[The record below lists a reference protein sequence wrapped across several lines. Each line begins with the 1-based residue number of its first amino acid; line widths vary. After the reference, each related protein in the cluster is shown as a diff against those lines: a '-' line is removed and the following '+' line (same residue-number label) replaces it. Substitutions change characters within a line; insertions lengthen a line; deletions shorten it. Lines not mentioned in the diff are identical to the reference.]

1 MSTNGSG
8 GERFEG
14 KIGRTFRESEP
25 WWPPLRTAAQDRP
38 NVVVILFDDLG
49 FAHLGCYGSTIATP
63 NIDRLAAGGLRFT
76 NFHVTPLCSPTRA
89 ALLTGRNHHT
99 VGMRAIA
106 HFDSGYPHMRSGIS
120 QHAATMAEV
129 LRDENYATYAVG
141 KWHLTPL
148 EASSQAGPFEQW
160 PLQRGFDRFYGF
172 LGGETDQFYPEL
184 VYDNH
189 HVDPPKRPE
198 EGYHLTEDLADR
210 AVGFLRDQQ
219 SVYPGQPFFLY
230 FTPGATHSPHQA
242 PAEYIEKYR
251 GKFDM
256 GWDEVREQWF
266 ARQLELGVIP
276 EGTELA
282 PRNPGVKAWAEMTAE
297 ARAFACALQEAFAG
311 FLEHADAQVG
321 RLLAYLEESGRLEDT
336 IVILTA
342 DNGASQE
349 GGPLGMSDSARLF
362 QPQPDDLEEVQSRL
376 HEIGGARS
384 SSNYPWGWAQAGN
397 TPLKWY
403 KQNTHGG
410 GVRVPLIVHWP
421 QGVAE
426 RGGVRHQFH
435 HVSDVLPTV
444 LETLGAEA
452 PSSYRGRDQLPV
464 SGTSF
469 AYALNDAGAATEKEA
484 QYFEMFGHR
493 GIWVDGWKAV
503 AWHRAGREWSDDEWE
518 LYHLDDD
525 FSESCNLAEEE
536 PERLRALIDRWWI
549 EAGRHGVLPLDDRR
563 VELSRPIRRA
573 GGPHETLRYRYTPP
587 IGYLPHEVAP
597 ATDMGDWTL
606 EAAITR
612 AAGDE
617 GVIAARG
624 RIHGGFSLYIQD
636 DALCFDYHAYGEGAR
651 IRSEARVPEG
661 ECAVG
666 AAMSSEGASATGRV
680 TLSIDGEVVAE
691 GEVPLVVDRVL
702 IGHGG
707 MEFGRDGYSP
717 VSDAYEPPFA
727 FEGTIHRVEVA
738 VDPWTEPS
746 AAQEAARRRYRELI
760 ARQ

>member
-1 MSTNGSG
+1 MSTSGSG

-49 FAHLGCYGSTIATP
+49 FAHLGCYGSTISTP

-89 ALLTGRNHHT
+89 SLLTGRNHHT

-106 HFDSGYPHMRSGIS
+106 HFDSGYPHMRSAIS
-120 QHAATMAEV
+120 QNAATMAEV

-148 EASSQAGPFEQW
+148 EASSQAGPFEHW

-198 EGYHLTEDLADR
+198 EGYHLTEDLADH

-251 GKFDM
+251 GKFDI
-256 GWDEVREQWF
+256 GWDEIREQWF

-376 HEIGGARS
+376 HEIGGPRS

-410 GVRVPLIVHWP
+410 GVRVPMIVHWP
-421 QGVAE
+421 KGLAE

-452 PSSYRGRDQLPV
+452 PSSYRGRDQLPI

-469 AYALNDAGAATEKEA
+469 AYALNDAAASTEKEA

-503 AWHRAGREWSDDEWE
+503 AWHRAGREWNDDEWE

-525 FSESCNLAEEE
+525 FSESRNLAEEE

-563 VELSRPIRRA
+563 VELAQPIRRA
-573 GGPHETLRYRYTPP
+573 GGPHESLRYRYTPP

-597 ATDMGDWTL
+597 ATDLGDWTL

-612 AAGDE
+612 EADDE

-624 RIHGGFSLYIQD
+624 RIHGGFSLYIQGGE
-636 DALCFDYHAYGEGAR
+636 LCFDYHAYGEGAR
-651 IRSEARVPEG
+651 IRSGARVPAG
-661 ECAVG
+661 ECVVG

-680 TLSIDGEVVAE
+680 TLSIDGAVVAE

-707 MEFGRDGYSP
+707 TEFGRDGYSP
-717 VSDAYEPPFA
+717 VSDAYEPPFE
-727 FEGTIHRVEVA
+727 FGGTIHRVEVV

-746 AAQEAARRRYRELI
+746 AAQEAARQRYRELV

>member
-1 MSTNGSG
+1 MSGSN
-8 GERFEG
+8 GERFAG
-14 KIGRTFRESEP
+14 RIGRTFRESEP
-25 WWPPLRTAAQDRP
+25 WWPALRTAPQDRP
-38 NVVVILFDDLG
+38 NVLVILFDDLG
-49 FAHLGCYGSTIATP
+49 FAHLGSYGSTIATP
-63 NIDRLAAGGLRFT
+63 NIDRLAAGGLRFS

-99 VGMRAIA
+99 VGMRAIS
-106 HFDSGYPHMRSGIS
+106 HFDSGYPHMRCAIS
-120 QHAATMAEV
+120 QHAATMAEL
-129 LRDENYATYAVG
+129 LREENYATFAVG

-148 EASSQAGPFEQW
+148 EATSQAGPFEDW

-172 LGGETDQFYPEL
+172 MGGETDQFYPEL

-189 HVDPPKRPE
+189 HVDPPRRPE

-210 AVGFLRDQQ
+210 AMGFLRDQQ

-230 FTPGATHSPHQA
+230 LTPGATHSPHQA
-242 PAEYIEKYR
+242 PAEYIERYR
-251 GKFDM
+251 GKFDA
-256 GWDEVREQWF
+256 GWDAIREQWF

-276 EGTELA
+276 PGTELA
-282 PRNPGVKAWAEMTAE
+282 PRNPGVQAWAEMSPE

-321 RLLAYLEESGRLEDT
+321 RLLAYLEESGRLSDT
-336 IVILTA
+336 LIILTA

-349 GGPLGMSDSARLF
+349 GGPQGFSDSARLF
-362 QPQPDDLEEVQSRL
+362 QPLPEDFAEAQGRL
-376 HEIGGARS
+376 HEIGGPRS

-421 QGVAE
+421 QGIAE

-452 PSSYRGRDQLPV
+452 PESYRGRSQLPV

-469 AYALNDAGAATEKEA
+469 AYALHESEAPTRKGA
-484 QYFEMFGHR
+484 QYFEMIGHR
-493 GIWVDGWKAV
+493 GIWQDGWKAV
-503 AWHRAGREWSDDEWE
+503 ARHRAGADFEDDEWE
-518 LYHLDDD
+518 LYHLDQD
-525 FSESCNLAEEE
+525 FSESRNLAAEE
-536 PERLRALIDRWWI
+536 PERLRALIDLWWI

-563 VELSRPIRRA
+563 VELARPVRRA
-573 GGPHETLRYRYTPP
+573 GGPHQSLRYRYTPP

-597 ATDMGDWTL
+597 ATDLGNWRL
-606 EAAITR
+606 EAVITR
-612 AAGDE
+612 GAGEE

-624 RIHGGFSLYIQD
+624 RVHGGFSLYIQD
-636 DALCFDYHAYGEGAR
+636 GALCFDYHAFGMSGR
-651 IRSEARVPEG
+651 VRSERWVPEG
-661 ECAVG
+661 ECTVG
-666 AAMSSEGASATGRV
+666 VAMSGEGPSAPARV
-680 TLSIDGEVVAE
+680 TLLIDGEAVAE
-691 GEVPLVVDRVL
+691 GEAPFVSDRVL

-707 MEFGRDGYSP
+707 TEFGRDGYSP
-717 VSDAYEPPFA
+717 VSDAYDAPFE
-727 FEGTIHRVEVA
+727 FGGTIHSVEVE
-738 VDPWTEPS
+738 VEPWTEPS
-746 AAQEAARRRYRELI
+746 AAQQAARRRFRELM
-760 ARQ
+760 AGQ

>member
-1 MSTNGSG
+1 MASS
-8 GERFEG
+8 EPFEG
-14 KIGRTFRESEP
+14 KIGRTFRDSEP
-25 WWPPLRTAAQDRP
+25 WWPPLRTAPQDRP

-49 FAHLGCYGSTIATP
+49 FSHFGCYGSTIATP

-106 HFDSGYPHMRSGIS
+106 HFNSGYPHMRGAIS
-120 QHAATMAEV
+120 RNAATMAEL
-129 LRDENYATYAVG
+129 LREENYATYAVG

-148 EASSQAGPFEQW
+148 EATSQAGPFDDW

-198 EGYHLTEDLADR
+198 QGYHLTEDLTDR
-210 AVGFLRDQQ
+210 ALGFLRDQQ
-219 SVYPGQPFFLY
+219 AVYPGQPFFLW

-242 PAEYIEKYR
+242 PAEYIERYR
-251 GKFDM
+251 GKFDI
-256 GWDEVREQWF
+256 GWDAIREQWF

-282 PRNPGVKAWAEMTAE
+282 PRNPGVEAWDDLSPQ

-321 RLLAYLEESGRLEDT
+321 RLLDDLEQSGRLDDT
-336 IVILTA
+336 IIILTA

-349 GGPLGMSDSARLF
+349 GGPQGFSDSARLF
-362 QPQPDDLEEVQSRL
+362 QPLPEDLDEVQSRL
-376 HEIGGARS
+376 HEIGGPRS

-397 TPLKWY
+397 TPLRWY

-421 QGVAE
+421 QGIAE
-426 RGGVRHQFH
+426 RGGIRDQFH
-435 HVSDVLPTV
+435 HASDVLPTV
-444 LETLGAEA
+444 LETLGARA
-452 PSSYRGRDQLPV
+452 PERYRGAEQLPI

-469 AYALNDAGAATEKEA
+469 AYALNEADAPSHKDA

-493 GIWVDGWKAV
+493 GIWADGWKAV
-503 AWHRAGREWSDDEWE
+503 ARHRAGRDWSDDEWE
-518 LYHLDDD
+518 LYHLDRD
-525 FSESCNLAEEE
+525 FSETRDLAGEEQ
-536 PERLRALIDRWWI
+536 ERLRALIDRWWI

-563 VELSRPIRRA
+563 VELAQPIMRPGA
-573 GGPHETLRYRYTPP
+573 PHHGLRYRYTPP

-597 ATDMGDWTL
+597 ATDLGDWTL
-606 EAAITR
+606 EAAISR
-612 AAGDE
+612 AASDD
-617 GVIAARG
+617 GVLVARG
-624 RIHGGFSLYIQD
+624 RIHGGFSLYIQEN
-636 DALCFDYHAYGEGAR
+636 ALCFDYHAFGAGAR
-651 IRSEARVPEG
+651 IRSAAPVPAG
-661 ECAVG
+661 DCVIG
-666 AAMSSEGASATGRV
+666 VAMSGEGASAPARV
-680 TLSIDGEVVAE
+680 TLSIDGQTVAE
-691 GEVPLVVDRVL
+691 GEVPLVADRVL

-707 MEFGRDGYSP
+707 TEFGRDGYSP
-717 VSDAYEPPFA
+717 VSDAYEPPFE
-727 FEGTIHRVEVA
+727 FTGVIHSVEIV
-738 VDPWTEPS
+738 VDPWTSPS
-746 AAQEAARRRYRELI
+746 AAQQAGRRRF
-760 ARQ
+760 RQMMSGQ

>member
-1 MSTNGSG
+1 MSTTGSG

-89 ALLTGRNHHT
+89 SLLTGRNHHT

-106 HFDSGYPHMRSGIS
+106 HFDSGYPHMRSAIS
-120 QHAATMAEV
+120 QNAATMAEV

-148 EASSQAGPFEQW
+148 EASSQAGPFEHW

-198 EGYHLTEDLADR
+198 EGYHLTEDLVDH

-251 GKFDM
+251 GKFDI
-256 GWDEVREQWF
+256 GWDEIREQWF

-376 HEIGGARS
+376 HEIGGPRS

-410 GVRVPLIVHWP
+410 GVRVPMIVHWP
-421 QGVAE
+421 KGLAE

-452 PSSYRGRDQLPV
+452 PSSYRGRDQLPI

-469 AYALNDAGAATEKEA
+469 AYALNDSGASTEKEV

-518 LYHLDDD
+518 LYHLDED
-525 FSESCNLAEEE
+525 FSESRNLAEEE

-563 VELSRPIRRA
+563 VELSQPIRRA
-573 GGPHETLRYRYTPP
+573 GGPHESLRYRYTPP

-597 ATDMGDWTL
+597 ATDLGDWTL

-612 AAGDE
+612 EAGDD

-624 RIHGGFSLYIQD
+624 RIHGGFSLYVQGGE
-636 DALCFDYHAYGEGAR
+636 LCFDYHAYGEGAR
-651 IRSEARVPEG
+651 IRSGTQVPDG
-661 ECAVG
+661 ECVVG
-666 AAMSSEGASATGRV
+666 AAMSSTGASATGQV

-707 MEFGRDGYSP
+707 TEFGRDGYSP
-717 VSDAYEPPFA
+717 VSDAYEPPFEFA
-727 FEGTIHRVEVA
+727 GTIHSVEVV

-746 AAQEAARRRYRELI
+746 AAQEAARQRYRELV